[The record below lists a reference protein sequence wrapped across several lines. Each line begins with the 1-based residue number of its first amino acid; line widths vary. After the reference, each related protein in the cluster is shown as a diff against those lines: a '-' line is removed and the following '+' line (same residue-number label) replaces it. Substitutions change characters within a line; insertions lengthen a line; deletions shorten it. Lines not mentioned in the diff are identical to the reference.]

1 MMKFDIIT
9 IFPEMFKSY
18 LGESLIARAQKKKLI
33 KINLHNLRKWTN
45 DRHKTVDDRP
55 FGGGLG
61 MVLKVEPIF
70 KAVKQ
75 ITLRQ
80 AQGKSLRQ
88 ASAWLKTRAQGKKK
102 LKTKIILFTPR
113 GKKFDQKLA
122 YKLSKLDQIIFICGR
137 YEGVDERV
145 AQKIAD
151 MEISIGDYDLMGGEL
166 PAMVAVETISRLIP
180 GVLGKPQLL
189 KERVTKAGGFL
200 EYAQYTR
207 PEVFCPTPGVGR
219 KTPDVKAKCW
229 RVPKVLLS
237 GRHKKIEEWKKSH
250 GKIIE

>member
-1 MMKFDIIT
+1 MIKFDVIT
-9 IFPEMFKSY
+9 IFPEIFKSY
-18 LGESLIARAQKKKLI
+18 IGESLIARAQAKKFI
-33 KINLHNLRKWTN
+33 KINLRDLRKWTT
-45 DRHKTVDDRP
+45 DRHKTVDERP

-61 MVLKVEPIF
+61 MVLKVEPIY
-70 KAVKQ
+70 KAVQK
-75 ITLRQ
+75 LRYR
-80 AQGKSLRQ
+80 GKSEP
-88 ASAWLKTRAQGKKK
+88 SKKAK
-102 LKTKIILFTPR
+102 VILFTPR
-113 GKKFDQKLA
+113 GRKFDQKLA

-166 PAMVAVETISRLIP
+166 PAMVAIETISRLIP

-189 KERVTKAGGFL
+189 KERISKLGGFL

-219 KTPDVKAKCW
+219 KTPGVKAKYW

-237 GRHKKIEEWKKSH
+237 GDHKKIDIWKKLH
-250 GKIIE
+250 GKVIE